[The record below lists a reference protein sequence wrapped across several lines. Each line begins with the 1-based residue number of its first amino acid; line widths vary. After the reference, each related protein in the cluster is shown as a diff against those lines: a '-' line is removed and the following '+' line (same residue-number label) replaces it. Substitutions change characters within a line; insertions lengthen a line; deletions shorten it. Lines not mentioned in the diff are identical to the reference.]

1 MRPLSEG
8 PGTYGRSFDS
18 QRAIPRVSV
27 GPLDDGPGEGP
38 AACQFS
44 VQVCGHLASRAR
56 TPETNRMRVRR
67 RSEAQGQHVHPRTVW
82 SFLRL
87 PQPEMPPMRRNTAGI
102 GIKLRPSE
110 RELINRAAEVADVT
124 LSELVRRAAVA
135 RARRIIAEA
144 EQPTGAR

>member
-1 MRPLSEG
+1 
-8 PGTYGRSFDS
+8 
-18 QRAIPRVSV
+18 
-27 GPLDDGPGEGP
+27 
-38 AACQFS
+38 
-44 VQVCGHLASRAR
+44 
-56 TPETNRMRVRR
+56 
-67 RSEAQGQHVHPRTVW
+67 
-82 SFLRL
+82 
-87 PQPEMPPMRRNTAGI
+87 MRRNTAGI